1 MPGDILYASW
11 GSTMTLVDF
20 YFVTGT
26 KGKTTVILAP
36 LADRIVSGDGWSGK
50 KVPTLERASGR
61 DGQTFDA
68 RCTVRGKSI
77 SVKVH
82 HGARAILWDGKPKYF
97 NTMD

>member
-1 MPGDILYASW
+1 MNPNTIFNALESSARPRLHSW
-11 GSTMTLVDF
+11 MQ
-20 YFVTGT
+20 
-26 KGKTTVILAP
+26 
-36 LADRIVSGDGWSGK
+36 
-50 KVPTLERASGR
+50 SGR